1 MARHPLGVGVGF
13 ARPLRVGEPRDDGL
27 AVHQQAAVGGV
38 HHVGQACDGLDQLD
52 GVSEFLICLAQGFPL
67 IHRDVG
73 VDFGRRVH
81 PRVDGVLDGE
91 EGRRRHGV
99 VADAARA
106 LSRGAPTAATSE
118 RGAAA
123 AKIVMNNDMG

>member
-1 MARHPLGVGVGF
+1 MARLGWVEAVACHPFGVRGGF
-13 ARPLRVGEPRDDGL
+13 ARALRVGEPGDHGL

-38 HHVGQACDGLDQLD
+38 HHVGQACDGLDQLN
-52 GVSEFLICLAQGFPL
+52 GVSEFLICLSQGLPL

-73 VDFGRRVH
+73 VDGRRSVH

-99 VADAARA
+99 VA
-106 LSRGAPTAATSE
+106 
-118 RGAAA
+118 
-123 AKIVMNNDMG
+123 